1 MGQGVLLERGGV
13 WEQRL
18 LDGPI
23 HNKEGG
29 GGRSLV
35 EVIL

>member
-29 GGRSLV
+29 GGGGVYLMK
-35 EVIL
+35 